1 MAGKE
6 EKKTPKQNA
15 QPQEQPKPTNW
26 EGHHDDKAPV
36 FRVLHGRQKITIG
49 YEEINDTNIVDT
61 LLQTFP
67 IFQSNAID
75 IEYLFNYYKGNQPII
90 NKVKKVRP
98 EINNI
103 VVENHANSIVQFKVG
118 YLLEKPI
125 QYVARKDA
133 VDNKSMYALNDYLE
147 IIGKEGKDRQIA
159 HDQAV
164 CGTAFRLALPNRRYE
179 IDSDESPFR
188 VATVYPANAYV
199 VYSTLVDKEP
209 LLGVIIYKKRIE
221 GRDHTILQ
229 AYSNV
234 KYWEYDMTAN
244 ALLKSEAHP
253 YGYIPLIEYPYSDER
268 VGAFEIVIPLLD
280 AINKVQSNRLDG
292 VEQFIQALLV
302 FKNSDIEKEELK
314 ELLELG
320 AIKISDTGELK
331 ANIEYLTQE
340 LNQEQTQVLKNDL
353 LDVVYHIV
361 GMPSRTKSGGGD
373 TGTAVIYRNGWE
385 EADSKIQDVELMFKE
400 SEKQFLKI
408 ILSYTRTLTL
418 ENNKLKL
425 SDIEVKFTRRNFEN
439 TYQKTQ
445 ILDMM
450 LKNGK
455 IAPRLAFVT
464 CGLFQDPE
472 SVYAESEEYV
482 KEKAQTMPTPPV
494 QPTPPVEEEEEENV

>member
-1 MAGKE
+1 MA
-6 EKKTPKQNA
+6 EKNKNQTPK
-15 QPQEQPKPTNW
+15 NW
-26 EGHHDDKAPV
+26 DNHHDDKPIV
-36 FRVLHGRQKITIG
+36 RVLHGREKIAIG

-61 LLQTFP
+61 LVQTFP
-67 IFQSNAID
+67 IFQRNALD
-75 IEYLFNYYKGNQPII
+75 IEYLFNYYKGKQPILQ
-90 NKVKKVRP
+90 KSKKVRP

-103 VVENHANSIVQFKVG
+103 IVENHANSIVQFKVG

-125 QYVARKDA
+125 QYVARKDST
-133 VDNKSMYALNDYLE
+133 DNKSMYALNDYLE
-147 IIGKEGKDRQIA
+147 IIGKEGKDRQIS

-164 CGTAFRLALPNRRYE
+164 CGTAFRLALPNRKYE
-179 IDSDESPFR
+179 LESDESPFR
-188 VATVYPANAYV
+188 VTTVYPANAYV
-199 VYSTLVDKEP
+199 VYSTLVEKEP
-209 LLGVIIYKKRIE
+209 LLGVIAYKKRIDNQ
-221 GRDHTILQ
+221 DHIILQ
-229 AYSNV
+229 AYSNEY
-234 KYWEYDMTAN
+234 YWEYDTTTN
-244 ALLKSEAHP
+244 SLIDKKAHA

-268 VGAFEIVIPLLD
+268 VGAFEVVIPLLD

-302 FKNSDIEKEELK
+302 FKNTDINKEELK

-320 AIKISDTGELK
+320 AIKITDTGELK
-331 ANIEYLTQE
+331 ADVDYLTQE

-361 GMPSRTKSGGGD
+361 GMPNRTKSGGGD

-400 SEKQFLKI
+400 SEKQFLKV
-408 ILSYTRTLTL
+408 ILYYTRTLTYG
-418 ENNKLKL
+418 NNKLKL
-425 SDIEVKFTRRNFEN
+425 SDIEIKFTRRNFEN

-472 SVYAESEEYV
+472 SAYAESEEYV
-482 KEKAQTMPTPPV
+482 NKQSSNQPVPPAQPKP
-494 QPTPPVEEEEEENV
+494 EEETNV

>member
-1 MAGKE
+1 MTAE
-6 EKKTPKQNA
+6 
-15 QPQEQPKPTNW
+15 QEQPKNW
-26 EGHHDDKAPV
+26 ENHHDNKV
-36 FRVLHGRQKITIG
+36 FYKVFHGRKPIAIG
-49 YEEINDTNIVDT
+49 YEEVTDENIVDV

-67 IFQSNAID
+67 IFQENAID
-75 IEYLFNYYKGNQPII
+75 IEYLFNYYKGKQPII
-90 NKVKKVRP
+90 DKEKKVRP

-125 QYVARKDA
+125 QYVARKDS
-133 VDNKSMYALNDYLE
+133 VDNESIYALNDYLE
-147 IIGKEGKDRQIA
+147 IVGKEGKDRQIA
-159 HDQAV
+159 HDQAI
-164 CGTAFRLALPNRRYE
+164 CGTAYRLTLPNRKFE
-179 IDSDESPFR
+179 ENDVDESPFR
-188 VATVYPANAYV
+188 LSNVYPANAYV
-199 VYSTLVDKEP
+199 VYSTMVERQP
-209 LLGVIIYKKRIE
+209 ILGVIVYKKRIDNQ
-221 GRDHTILQ
+221 DHTILQ
-229 AYSNV
+229 AYSNER
-234 KYWEYDMTAN
+234 YWEYDVLTR
-244 ALLKSEAHP
+244 ALVKNEAHP

-268 VGAFEIVIPLLD
+268 VGAFEVVIPLLN

-361 GMPSRTKSGGGD
+361 GMPSRAKNGSGD

-400 SEKQFLKI
+400 SEKQFLKVA
-408 ILSYTRTLTL
+408 LSYTRTLTL
-418 ENNKLKL
+418 GKNKLRL
-425 SDIEVKFTRRNFEN
+425 SDLEIKFTRRNFEN

-445 ILDMM
+445 ILDIM

-472 SVYAESEEYV
+472 SAYAESEAYIKQQANV
-482 KEKAQTMPTPPV
+482 TQTPPTPPK
-494 QPTPPVEEEEEENV
+494 EEEPNV